1 MTDHKFETMDWFDI
15 HLDDVNSADDFEM
28 AMEIAHVT
36 GFRDGQLEAD
46 EANYSDSIYEG
57 IQGERERILR
67 IINNNKGKPDF
78 TFDNLVSMILS

>member
-15 HLDDVNSADDFEM
+15 NLDDVNNAEDFEM
-28 AMEIAHVT
+28 AMEIAHVA
-36 GFRDGQLEAD
+36 GFRGGQLEAG

-67 IINNNKGKPDF
+67 IINNYKGKPDF